1 MVVAVIIPGVLVV
14 LLLLQAVY
22 VRWDRRRFPPPG
34 ELVNGLHVVK
44 MGTGS
49 PSIIFEAGIANSLLA
64 WSLIQPQ
71 VARFAATFSYDRA
84 GLGWSGISAPCSLD
98 RITADLNTML
108 EQQKASRPMIL
119 VGHSFGGLI
128 ARFYAHH
135 FPDELCGLVLVDPA
149 SPEEWM
155 NPTRRQRWR
164 LRRAVFF
171 TRAAG
176 VLASVG
182 AVRLGLWLLMRR
194 KGNKPGPISRFSAT
208 LRRIRFELRKI
219 PADTLPRV
227 CAHWSRPEFYWSMA
241 RYLKALPACAAAAN
255 IPLPNHLPVVV
266 LSGAHQPPERLAE
279 HAAIATTHIIA
290 QGSGHFIHLDE
301 PELVVDAVR
310 QIVQQ
315 MNSTTANVKSAE

>member
-1 MVVAVIIPGVLVV
+1 MVVALIIIIGVLIV
-14 LLLLQAVY
+14 LLMLQAVCA
-22 VRWDRRRFPPPG
+22 RRDRRRFPPPG

-49 PSIIFEAGIANSLLA
+49 PSIVFEAGIANSSLA

-71 VARFAATFSYDRA
+71 VARFASSFSYDRA
-84 GLGWSGISAPCSLD
+84 GFGWSRISAPCSLD
-98 RITADLNTML
+98 RITADLHTML
-108 EQQKASRPMIL
+108 ERQKVSRPTIL

-176 VLASVG
+176 ALASVG

-194 KGNKPGPISRFSAT
+194 EGNKPGPISRFSST

-219 PADTLPRV
+219 PADILPRV
-227 CAHWSRPEFYWSMA
+227 CAHWSRPKFYWTMA
-241 RYLKALPACAAAAN
+241 GYLKALPACAAAAN

-266 LSGAHQPPERLAE
+266 LSGAHQPAERLAE
-279 HAAIATTHIIA
+279 HAAIATTHIVA
-290 QGSGHFIHLDE
+290 KGSGHFIHLDE
-301 PELVVDAVR
+301 PELVVEAVH
-310 QIVQQ
+310 QIVEQKKPI
-315 MNSTTANVKSAE
+315 KSAQI